1 VEALALV
8 SAVTAAPP
16 AAVAVTSV
24 TRYALSDS
32 ERRAVLR
39 KAWRIRATWR
49 RTAIRV
55 GLFQAE
61 HGAKVGAEVPLVEE
75 LRAHRT
81 EKILIPRIKVTPIPG
96 GVMIDVRTIGK
107 LGLDAFEKA
116 CDDLANAWRAKFVTV
131 TPGKPGHLRLRVTL
145 KDALRTKTTYTPSVD
160 DAVDLRAW
168 ELGHDRYGAAVRI
181 RTSDVSGIVV
191 GGLSG
196 TGKTA
201 LVRHRFAK
209 LAPSPFVQFALID
222 GKGYE
227 LEDLAPRAWE
237 YAGASVPDAH
247 RVVTKLYELFTTR
260 QAEIRSVLKRK
271 NFWAGA
277 PIAAWPFT
285 VMIMD
290 EAHTFLFES
299 KLKDDAS
306 VKRDKLVREIVR
318 MCDDMVRQGRAL
330 GIQLMFLT
338 QKPTG
343 EAIPTAIRDNCQ
355 IAMSYAQRSTEAAK
369 AALGEDIADYPH
381 AHPRRLQDPAYIG
394 VLTVLAEGRSGYT
407 LVRNPFT
414 SDADAIA
421 LAEATAHLVAD
432 PLALIEYAIRGLHAV
447 KDDATQAA

>member
-1 VEALALV
+1 MEALAILG
-8 SAVTAAPP
+8 AVTAPP
-16 AAVAVTSV
+16 ACVAVTSATKYV
-24 TRYALSDS
+24 LSDP

-96 GVMIDVRTIGK
+96 GVMVDVRTIGK
-107 LGLDAFEKA
+107 LGLDAFEAA
-116 CDDLANAWRAKFVTV
+116 CDDLANAWRVRFVTV
-131 TPGKPGHLRLRVTL
+131 SPGKPGHLRLRVTL
-145 KDALRTKTTYTPSVD
+145 KDALRSKTTYTPSAD
-160 DAVDLRAW
+160 DVVDLRAW
-168 ELGHDRYGAAVRI
+168 DLGHDRYAAPVRI

-209 LAPSPFVQFALID
+209 LAPSPDVQFALID

-227 LEDLAPRAWE
+227 LEDLAPRAWQ
-237 YAGASVPDAH
+237 YAGASVEDAH
-247 RVVTKLYELFTTR
+247 RVVTKLYDLFTAR
-260 QAEIRSVLKRK
+260 QDEIRSVLKRK
-271 NFWAGA
+271 NFWDGA
-277 PIAAWPFT
+277 PVKAWPFT
-285 VMIMD
+285 VMVMD
-290 EAHTFLFES
+290 EAHTFLFET
-299 KLKDDAS
+299 KLKDPDN
-306 VKRDKLVREIVR
+306 VKRDQLVREIVR
-318 MCDDMVRQGRAL
+318 MCYDMVRQGRAL

-343 EAIPTAIRDNCQ
+343 EAVPTSIRDNCQ
-355 IAMSYAQRSTEAAK
+355 IAMSYAQRSSEAAK

-421 LAEATAHLVAD
+421 LAQATAHLVAD
-432 PLALIEYAIRGLHAV
+432 PLALIEYAIHGLRAV
-447 KDDATQAA
+447 EDHQAA